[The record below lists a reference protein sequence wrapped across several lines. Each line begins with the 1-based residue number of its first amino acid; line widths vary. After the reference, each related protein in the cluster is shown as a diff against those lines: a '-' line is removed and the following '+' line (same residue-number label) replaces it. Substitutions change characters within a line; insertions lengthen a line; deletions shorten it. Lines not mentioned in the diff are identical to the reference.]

1 LFPNAVAA
9 LRTTKHRL
17 ANRLSSAHHK
27 KRAVAALD
35 ACGKQVS
42 LVGMFYGGESP
53 ALSCRTFRAL

>member
-1 LFPNAVAA
+1 M
-9 LRTTKHRL
+9 

-53 ALSCRTFRAL
+53 ALSCRTFRALM